1 MAMTYRFGISLP
13 KNLLDKFDKL
23 VQERKYGNRSEAF
36 RGLIR
41 QELIKEEWQKGKE
54 IAGAIIL
61 SYDHHRRELV
71 NKLMEIQHKYQKL
84 IISTQ
89 HIHLDHNNCL
99 EIIALKGRPKDAQEL
114 ANTLR
119 AVKGVKH
126 GALGMSST
134 GRGVV

>member
-1 MAMTYRFGISLP
+1 MTYRFGISLP